1 MATTSYLYHSLG
13 LRGYVHRCTE
23 YLNGWIYHHIE
34 QAPHQRTCRH
44 CGARWKD
51 LRLEGRFERTFFAL
65 PVGRRPQFIVLRGHR
80 QRCVRC
86 GKTLREPIAFTE
98 GKQRYLKAFGRYV
111 IELCRI
117 TTLQATAD
125 LLGVGWDLVKQI
137 HKEHLCRKLRR
148 RKLSKVRYLAVDEF
162 AIQKGHRYMTV
173 VLDLETGEILHA
185 QRGREAGSLLPFLWK
200 LKRRGARPLAVAMD
214 MSEAYSNAVRE
225 VFGNEVD
232 IVHDP
237 YHVVVLANRA
247 IDETRRAMVRQ
258 LQGEQRKILK
268 GTRYLLLR
276 GLENL
281 SDNALDQ
288 LADLMEINQPLYRAY
303 LLKEELRLFWNLPG
317 SHAGG
322 AFLDSWIEQAR
333 AIDNPQ
339 FTRLAQTLDDH
350 RPGLLAYFRHR
361 ISTGPLEGLNNK
373 IKVLKRIAYGF
384 RDLEYFKLRLFFLHE
399 DLPTHSFPG

>member
-13 LRGYVHRCTE
+13 LPGYVHRCTE
-23 YLNGWIYHHIE
+23 YVNGWIYHHIE
-34 QAPHQRTCRH
+34 LAPDKRRCRH
-44 CGARWKD
+44 CGARWMD
-51 LRLEGRFERTFFAL
+51 LRFEGRFERTFFAL
-65 PVGRRPQFIVLRGHR
+65 PVGRRPQFVVLRGHR
-80 QRCVRC
+80 QRCTRC
-86 GKTLREPIAFTE
+86 GRSLREPIHFTQ
-98 GKQRYLKAFGRYV
+98 GKRRYLKAFGRYV
-111 IELCRI
+111 VELCRI
-117 TTLQATAD
+117 TTLQAAAN

-137 HKEHLCRKLRR
+137 HKEHLRSKLRR

-185 QRGREAGSLLPFLWK
+185 HRGRDAGSLRPFFWK
-200 LKRRGARPLAVAMD
+200 LKRHGVRPRAVAMD

-225 VFGNEVD
+225 VFGTTVD

-247 IDETRRAMVRQ
+247 IDETRRDMVRR
-258 LQGEQRKILK
+258 LQGEERKVLK

-281 SDNALDQ
+281 SDEALDQ
-288 LADLMEINQPLYRAY
+288 LTRLMEINRPLYQVY
-303 LLKEELRLFWNLPG
+303 LLKEELRMFWNLPG
-317 SHAGG
+317 SQTGND
-322 AFLDSWIEQAR
+322 FLDSWIAQAR
-333 AIDNPQ
+333 ALDNDH
-339 FTRLAQTLDDH
+339 FARLAQTLDDH

-373 IKVLKRIAYGF
+373 IKVLKRLAYGF
-384 RDLEYFKLRLFFLHE
+384 RDLEYFQLRLFFLHE
-399 DLPTHSFPG
+399 QLPTHAFPG

>member
-13 LRGYVHRCTE
+13 VHGYVHRCTE
-23 YLNGWIYHHIE
+23 YLNGWVYHHVE
-34 QAPHQRTCRH
+34 LAPHKRTCRN
-44 CGARWKD
+44 CGARWNE
-51 LRLEGRFERTFFAL
+51 LRMEGRFERTFFAL

-80 QRCVRC
+80 QRCLRC
-86 GKTLREPIAFTE
+86 GKTLREPIDFTE

-117 TTLQATAD
+117 TTIRATAD

-137 HKEHLCRKLRR
+137 HKEHLRKKLRR

-162 AIQKGHRYMTV
+162 ALQKGHRYMTV

-185 QRGREAGSLLPFLWK
+185 HRGRDAGSLVPFFWK
-200 LKRRGARPLAVAMD
+200 LKRRGGRPLAVAMD
-214 MSEAYSNAVRE
+214 MSEAYANAVRE
-225 VFGNEVD
+225 VFGATVD

-247 IDETRRAMVRQ
+247 IDETRRTMVRQ
-258 LQGEQRKILK
+258 LQGKERKLLK

-281 SDNALDQ
+281 GEDALDQ
-288 LADLMEINQPLYRAY
+288 LAHLMEINEPLYQAY

-317 SHAGG
+317 SQAGD
-322 AFLDSWIEQAR
+322 AFLNAWTEQAR
-333 AIDNPQ
+333 AIGNDQ

-384 RDLEYFKLRLFFLHE
+384 RDLDYFKLRLFFLHE
-399 DLPTHSFPG
+399 QLPTHAFPG

>member
-1 MATTSYLYHSLG
+1 LYHSLG
-13 LRGYVHRCTE
+13 LHGYIHRCSE
-23 YLNGWIYHHIE
+23 YLNGWVYHHVDL
-34 QAPHQRTCRH
+34 APDKRTCRN
-44 CGARWKD
+44 CGARWSE
-51 LRLEGRFERTFFAL
+51 LRIEGRFERTFFAL
-65 PVGRRPQFIVLRGHR
+65 PVGRRPQFVVLRGHR

-86 GKTLREPIAFTE
+86 GKTLREPITFTE
-98 GKQRYLKAFGRYV
+98 GKQRYLKVFGRYV

-117 TTLQATAD
+117 TTVQAAAD

-137 HKEHLCRKLRR
+137 HKEHLR

-173 VLDLETGEILHA
+173 VMDLETGEILHA
-185 QRGREAGSLLPFLWK
+185 HRGRDAASLLPFLWK
-200 LKRRGARPLAVAMD
+200 LKRRGGRPLAVAMD
-214 MSEAYSNAVRE
+214 MSEAYANAVRE
-225 VFGNEVD
+225 VFGTTVD

-258 LQGEQRKILK
+258 LHGTERKVIK

-276 GLENL
+276 GLEKL
-281 SDNALDQ
+281 GEDALDQ
-288 LADLMEINQPLYRAY
+288 LARLMEINEPLYKAY
-303 LLKEELRLFWNLPG
+303 LLKEELRLFWSLPG
-317 SHAGG
+317 SRTGD
-322 AFLDSWIEQAR
+322 AFLDTWINQAR
-333 AIDNPQ
+333 AVGNDQ

-373 IKVLKRIAYGF
+373 IKVLKRVAYGY

-399 DLPTHSFPG
+399 KLPTHAFPG